1 MPYYRDLRE
10 YIATLESQ
18 GKLRRIQAEINKDTE
33 LHPLVRWQFRGL
45 EEAERKAFLFE
56 KVVDGRGQR
65 YSIPVLVAGLAGSK
79 EIYAL
84 GMRCALNEIT
94 QRWSEAQLHPIPPRL
109 VASGTVHEEIHG
121 GDEIKSVGLGEFPIP
136 ISTPGYDNAPYLTAA
151 HWITKDPETGIRN
164 MGNYRGQVKAMNRL
178 GIYCVSPDT
187 HLAVH
192 WNKCRKMGR
201 PLEAALVIGAVPAVS
216 YAAVAKVPYGLDEL
230 SLAGGIAGEPIE
242 VVRCK
247 TVDLEVPATAEIVIE
262 GILPTDFMEPEGPF
276 GEAHGYMA
284 VRSWGPC
291 FIAQCITHR
300 KNPIWVS
307 FLSQFTPSESS
318 KIKQL
323 ARENIVYK
331 RVRVD
336 AGIEEIKEIALIE
349 MANSGRWCVLRMA
362 YGTPRDRVWRALEAA
377 TGEGKGFALK
387 IVVAVDEDIDPYNT
401 EMVVWAMSAA
411 MRPHEDLRVVK
422 KLANV
427 HDYSSV
433 APGERAAVAPMISPV
448 AQTHEASTLLINGM
462 RHALYPPISLPP
474 RKYMERAREIWEGL
488 DLPTLKP
495 RTPWHGYSLG
505 LWSERDEEEAEL
517 AVQGRYYE
525 TGKKIEQERK
535 KSTELVSEFENQ
547 KEAKEGKDASS

>member
-1 MPYYRDLRE
+1 MPYYHDLRE

-56 KVVDGRGQR
+56 KVVDGRGRR
-65 YSIPVLVAGLAGSK
+65 YSIPVLVAGLAASK
-79 EIYAL
+79 DIYAL
-84 GMRCALNEIT
+84 GMRCAHHEIT
-94 QRWSEAQLHPIPPRL
+94 QRWSEAQLHPISPRL
-109 VASGTVHEEIHG
+109 VASGPVQEEIHG
-121 GDEIKSVGLGEFPIP
+121 EDEIKSAGLDEFPIP

-151 HWITKDPETGIRN
+151 HWITKDPETGVRN
-164 MGNYRGQVKAMNRL
+164 MGNYRGQVKATNRL

-187 HLAVH
+187 HLAIH

-201 PLEAALVIGAVPAVS
+201 PLEAALVIGAVPAVA
-216 YAAVAKVPYGLDEL
+216 YAAVAKVPYGFDEL

-291 FIAQCITHR
+291 FAARCITHR
-300 KNPIWVS
+300 KNPTWVS

-318 KIKQL
+318 KIKQV

-331 RVRVD
+331 RVRYD
-336 AGIEEIKEIALIE
+336 AGIEELKEVALIE

-362 YGTPRDRVWRALEAA
+362 HGTPREQVWRALEAA
-377 TGEGKGFALK
+377 TGEGKGLSLK
-387 IVVAVDEDIDPYNT
+387 IVIAVDEDIDPYNT
-401 EMVVWAMSAA
+401 ELVVWAMSAA
-411 MRPHEDLRVVK
+411 IRPHEDLRVVK

-448 AQTHEASTLLINGM
+448 AKTHEASILLINGM

-474 RKYMERAREIWEGL
+474 RKYMERAKEIWEGL
-488 DLPTLKP
+488 DLPALKP

-505 LWSERDEEEAEL
+505 LWSKRDEVEAEL

-535 KSTELVSEFENQ
+535 RSAELASEFEN
-547 KEAKEGKDASS
+547 KKKT